1 MPIAAPT
8 GKCEIGGI
16 GLSAVLDR
24 DDVIHL
30 VREEGDIC
38 GKETVLTSL
47 ARSLSD
53 VPAQAGGDS
62 AVRHDRLVRCGRLP
76 ALSSTSTCSMR
87 SNSSS
92 STCSAGVSRPLR
104 L

>member
-8 GKCEIGGI
+8 GKCEIGSI

-47 ARSLSD
+47 ARS
-53 VPAQAGGDS
+53 VTC
-62 AVRHDRLVRCGRLP
+62 RRRLVEIV
-76 ALSSTSTCSMR
+76 R
-87 SNSSS
+87 SVTTGS
-92 STCSAGVSRPLR
+92 
-104 L
+104 